1 MVQWLRPRAA
11 NSGGMGSI
19 PGRET
24 EIPRALLSS
33 QKILKYM
40 YIDMIVLFLI
50 HDLGM
55 K

>member
-1 MVQWLRPRAA
+1 MVQWLRPHTA
-11 NSGGMGSI
+11 NSEGVGSI

-33 QKILKYM
+33 QKLLNYM
-40 YIDMIVLFLI
+40 YIDMMVPFLT